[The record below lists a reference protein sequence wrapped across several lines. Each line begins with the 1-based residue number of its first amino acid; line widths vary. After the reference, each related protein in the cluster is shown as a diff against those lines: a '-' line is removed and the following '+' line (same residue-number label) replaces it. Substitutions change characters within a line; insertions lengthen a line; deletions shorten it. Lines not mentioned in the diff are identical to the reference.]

1 MSRHPQP
8 NLVPARG
15 ALGVASRA
23 VPLLLVAPFV
33 ALALGG
39 AAPSARAADPTP
51 QTGAAGEEDEED
63 VPAPKTNLNDD
74 VRVIQQRPI
83 LKALRFEALVGG
95 GIAMADRMFDTY
107 ALTGT
112 GRFHISEW
120 VSIGATYTKYFTRES
135 AVHDA
140 VLGDFELFPEIS
152 KLQWYAGGDVSVV
165 AFDGKFSVFGDGIA
179 YWDIYTSLGGGA
191 IVTSRSE
198 DPKPAGMIGIGLRLF
213 MTEWMTLTFELRD
226 QLYFE
231 KFNAGSEFVN
241 NVTGQ
246 AGLTFF
252 IPFSASYT
260 YVK

>member
-1 MSRHPQP
+1 MSRHSQP
-8 NLVPARG
+8 DLLPPRG
-15 ALGVASRA
+15 AVSALGRA
-23 VPLLLVAPFV
+23 VPFVVMALVVGLPA
-33 ALALGG
+33 
-39 AAPSARAADPTP
+39 ARAADPTP
-51 QTGAAGEEDEED
+51 QTGTPGAATDDEED
-63 VPAPKTNLNDD
+63 VPPPKTNLNDD

-83 LKALRFEALVGG
+83 LKALRFEAFVGG

-140 VLGDFELFPEIS
+140 VLNDFELFPEIS

-165 AFDGKFSVFGDGIA
+165 AFDGKFSVFDDGIA
-179 YWDIYTSLGGGA
+179 YWDIYTSIGGGA

-198 DPKPAGMIGIGLRLF
+198 DPKPAGMIGVGLRLF
-213 MTEWMTLTFELRD
+213 MTEWMTLSFELRD